1 MAVFADELGSRSIA
15 GGLEDERRDATS
27 KPDNE
32 PLILAPPSPLLIYMS
47 SLNRQF
53 LLPALRS
60 RNYRLFFAG
69 QGVSLIGTWVTH
81 IATVWLVYH
90 LTNSA
95 LMLGIV
101 GFISQIPIFVLTP
114 FGGIFVDRS
123 DPRRILIWTQIL
135 AMLQSLTLATL
146 VLSDVIQ
153 IWHLL
158 ALSLFQGIINA
169 IDAPARQ
176 VFAIELVENR
186 AHLPNALAIDSTTP
200 FPVTN

>member
-1 MAVFADELGSRSIA
+1 
-15 GGLEDERRDATS
+15 
-27 KPDNE
+27 
-32 PLILAPPSPLLIYMS
+32 MS
-47 SLNRQF
+47 SPDRQL

-69 QGVSLIGTWVTH
+69 QGVSLIGTWMTQ

-101 GFISQIPIFVLTP
+101 GFTSQIPSFLLTP
-114 FGGIFVDRS
+114 FGGVFVDRS
-123 DPRRILIWTQIL
+123 DPRRILIGTQIL
-135 AMLQSLTLATL
+135 AMLQSLTLAAL
-146 VLSDVIQ
+146 VLSGAIQ

-158 ALSLFQGIINA
+158 ALSLFQGIVNA
-169 IDAPARQ
+169 IDGPARQ

-186 AHLPNALAIDSTTP
+186 AELPNAIAINSTMFNSARLIGPAIGGLLIAKVGAGYCFSIDGISYFDWKLFTKS
-200 FPVTN
+200 TDKKELLN